1 MRPKKQKTPAKK
13 VWLEA
18 FAPVAKDLRLAQRR
32 VAKVGAARWFFEFAY
47 ADLEALSAGDLI
59 NCGFDILA
67 IVISKDLKTLSD
79 DELFEA
85 YGTFRLLA
93 APEAETWEEIGRL
106 QRAAKAGK
114 IPVEDV
120 QKNTNDLVL
129 SHLHVP
135 RRLLVDFHQKL
146 RQAFEAFFTG
156 RGDGWEHKRPA
167 VRKRLLCRGVKPESG
182 VWPAQDPD
190 NPEMKL
196 PPVERLIFVAG
207 EAVIR
212 EQKKFG
218 VCARCGK
225 PFIAEKNPLRKHCSE
240 TCANYLRVNRHRG
253 RLQAKQKGEKK

>member
-1 MRPKKQKTPAKK
+1 MATKKPIPVGKK

-18 FAPVAKDLRLAQRR
+18 FAPVAKDLRLAQKR
-32 VAKVGAARWFFEFAY
+32 VARVGAARWFFEFAY

-59 NCGFDILA
+59 NRGFDILA
-67 IVISKDLKTLSD
+67 LVIPKDLKMLSD

-85 YGTFRLLA
+85 YGTFRLLT

-129 SHLHVP
+129 SHLHIP
-135 RRLLVDFHQKL
+135 RWLLVDFHQTL
-146 RQAFEAFFTG
+146 RKAFENFFTG
-156 RGDGWEHKRPA
+156 RDGGWKHDRPA
-167 VRKRLLCRGVKPESG
+167 MRKWLRCRDLKSENETLWGE
-182 VWPAQDPD
+182 DPD

-196 PPVERLIFVAG
+196 PPVERLMFVAG
-207 EAVIR
+207 DAVIR

-218 VCARCGK
+218 LCARCGK
-225 PFIAEKNPLRKHCSE
+225 PFSAKKNVLRKHCSE

-253 RLQAKQKGEKK
+253 KLQEKQKGKIK